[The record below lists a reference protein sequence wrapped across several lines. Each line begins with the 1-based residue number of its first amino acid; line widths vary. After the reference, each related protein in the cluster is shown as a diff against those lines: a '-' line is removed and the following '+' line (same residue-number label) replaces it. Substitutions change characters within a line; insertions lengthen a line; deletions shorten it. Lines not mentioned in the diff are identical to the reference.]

1 LFAFQIT
8 EIRICYNT
16 FNMGELISINP
27 STSEV
32 IGKVAASTQ
41 QDVTDAVAKAR
52 QAQAKWAELS
62 LTERCARIASFVKVA
77 QGRSEEIA
85 KLIATETGRPIES
98 ARGNVEGGINYFN
111 GYLETAQ
118 QHLAPQITYE
128 TDTELHR
135 VFREP
140 WGVIA
145 CICPWNY
152 PFMNIAW
159 QCGQA
164 LIAGNTVV
172 YKNSEENP
180 LFAKLLVELI
190 AASDIPDYVFNVVY
204 GDGQVG
210 QYLANA
216 DIDMISFTGSTQTGK
231 KLTEIAAE
239 KFIPIVTELGGSA
252 PLIVFEDK
260 EITDELAEFIWGRRF
275 KNAGQACDAVK
286 RLIVHESKFDSLV
299 EKLRKIVANKK
310 VGNALDEDTDCGPLV
325 AKRQL
330 DKLESQVKDAIDKG
344 AKIEVG
350 GSRPEN
356 MEGIYYLPTII
367 TNIKRNMRVW
377 REEVFGPVLPI
388 IPFSSEEEAIE
399 LANDTEYGLGA
410 HVMTNNRELF
420 NKVAQELQ
428 SGMVAQNEVMYWHPR
443 NPFGGY
449 KQSGMGRTHGE
460 YGFHEVTQVKLV
472 SEEKMA

>member
-1 LFAFQIT
+1 
-8 EIRICYNT
+8 
-16 FNMGELISINP
+16 MGKLISINP
-27 STSEV
+27 SRNEV
-32 IGKVAASTQ
+32 IGEVETSTE
-41 QDVTDAVAKAR
+41 QDVADAVAKAR
-52 QAQAKWAELS
+52 KAQPKWAALS
-62 LTERCARIASFVKVA
+62 LTERCERIASFIKVA
-77 QGRSEEIA
+77 EGRYEEVA

-118 QHLAPQITYE
+118 QYLTPQITYE
-128 TDTELHR
+128 TDVELHR
-135 VFREP
+135 VYREP

-164 LIAGNTVV
+164 LIAGNSVV

-180 LFAKLLVELI
+180 LFAKLLVELF
-190 AASDIPDYVFNVVY
+190 AASDIPEDVFNVVY

-210 QYLANA
+210 EWLANA
-216 DIDMISFTGSTQTGK
+216 DINMISFTGSTQTGK
-231 KLTEIAAE
+231 KLTKIAAE

-260 EITDELAEFIWGRRF
+260 EVTDELVEFIWGRRF
-275 KNAGQACDAVK
+275 KNAGQSCDAVK

-299 EKLRKIVANKK
+299 ERLCKVVDTKKI
-310 VGNALDEDTDCGPLV
+310 GDALDEDTDCGPLV

-330 DKLESQVKDAIDKG
+330 DKLEDQVKDATDKG
-344 AKIEVG
+344 AKIEIG
-350 GSRPEN
+350 GSKPKDL
-356 MEGIYYLPTII
+356 EGIYYLPTII
-367 TNIKRNMRVW
+367 TNIRRNMRIW
-377 REEVFGPVLPI
+377 HEEVFGPVLPVI
-388 IPFSSEEEAIE
+388 SFSTEEEAIE

-410 HVMTNNRELF
+410 HVMTDDEELF
-420 NKVAQELQ
+420 NKVAHQLQ
-428 SGMVAQNEVMYWHPR
+428 SGMVAQNKVMYWHPS

-460 YGFHEVTQVKLV
+460 YGFHEVTQIKLV
-472 SEEKMA
+472 SEEK